1 MAETSVDD
9 ASLKAGFEKIERVVA
24 DPVRFKLRLGIG
36 EDAYTSLRLKKN
48 LLKLWDVG
56 SWGGTGAAVAS
67 SNLVATTFFAPKGLM
82 ALLGFG
88 VAVTPIGWVIAAA
101 LGSAGAY
108 YGVTHL
114 FGRFEGSR
122 VETIPKFINTPI
134 DVLGATLLDLM
145 GSLAIRVAHID
156 GQIDA
161 SEIEAITDHFVSDWG
176 LDRAYVEQALTVL
189 RANLAKASIKDLARQ
204 LAKFQHDNPDCNAP
218 AMAAS
223 LIEFLREI
231 ALADGVLD
239 EREDLAI
246 DAVAAAMAQA
256 SPGMIEQVQGGAARA
271 WSSATATLGGLARK
285 IGSIDVSSINP
296 LAKGAKVHGES
307 EG

>member
-1 MAETSVDD
+1 MGETSLDD
-9 ASLKAGFEKIERVVA
+9 ASLKAGFMNVERVVA
-24 DPVRFKLRLGIG
+24 DPIRFKLRLGIG
-36 EDAYTSLRLKKN
+36 EDAYASLRLKKN
-48 LLKLWDVG
+48 LLKLWDIG
-56 SWGGTGAAVAS
+56 SWGGTGAVVAS
-67 SNLVATTFFAPKGLM
+67 SKIVATTFFAPKGLM

-88 VAVTPIGWVIAAA
+88 VAVTPVGWVIAAA

-122 VETIPKFINTPI
+122 VEKIPKFINSGI
-134 DVLGATLLDLM
+134 DVLGAKLLDLM

-161 SEIEAITDHFVSDWG
+161 SEIEAITDHFVSVWG

-189 RANLAKASIKDLARQ
+189 RANLAKASIKDLAHQ
-204 LAKFQHDNPDCNAP
+204 LAKFQNDNPDCNAP

-223 LIEFLREI
+223 LVEFLREI
-231 ALADGVLD
+231 ALADGVMD
-239 EREDLAI
+239 EREELAI
-246 DAVAAAMAQA
+246 DAVVAAMTQA
-256 SPGMIEQVQGGAARA
+256 SPGMIEKAQAGAARA
-271 WSSATATLGGLARK
+271 WSSAAKKLGGLARK
-285 IGSIDVSSINP
+285 VGTIEAKSINP
-296 LAKGAKVHGES
+296 LAGRAKVQGES